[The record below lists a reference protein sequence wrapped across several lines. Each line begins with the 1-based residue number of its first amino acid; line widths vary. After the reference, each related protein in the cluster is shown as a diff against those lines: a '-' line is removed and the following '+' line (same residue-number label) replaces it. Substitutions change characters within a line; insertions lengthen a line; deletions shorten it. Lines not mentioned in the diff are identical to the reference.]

1 MTKGNDGRAA
11 RRLLLHRLFVI
22 ISCFLGIIIT
32 LNLLG
37 IGGNADNKRRA
48 VFRGGAKPSGFR
60 AVGRANNPR

>member
-1 MTKGNDGRAA
+1 
-11 RRLLLHRLFVI
+11 VI

-48 VFRGGAKPSGFR
+48 AFRGGAKPSGFR